1 MKLTNLPVVLHTR
14 GGILHQ
20 ELTAMSAHQPINPTA
35 FPTCLPDCF
44 GPAGLEAT
52 MDCVAMVAIELEPD
66 KLPSLSRLSYQG
78 QLALG
83 AATKVGTGQLLKAAA
98 LVGG

>member
-1 MKLTNLPVVLHTR
+1 
-14 GGILHQ
+14 
-20 ELTAMSAHQPINPTA
+20 
-35 FPTCLPDCF
+35 
-44 GPAGLEAT
+44 

-66 KLPSLSRLSYQG
+66 KLPSLSRLGYQG